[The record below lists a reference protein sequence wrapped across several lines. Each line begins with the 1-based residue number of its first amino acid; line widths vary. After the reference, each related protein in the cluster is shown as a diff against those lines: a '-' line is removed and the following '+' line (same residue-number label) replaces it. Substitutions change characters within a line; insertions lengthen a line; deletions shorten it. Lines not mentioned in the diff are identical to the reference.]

1 MLTFVT
7 NPLTSVN
14 ANFTASTLQQRC
26 TWTFPASVLFPALL
40 NVVPTLQIP
49 TNTLRTPQFNN
60 GRVAS
65 APQVIQQTQEQYS
78 FVWTIPLAFPQLTS
92 ASALLTYDGSSS
104 LNSVLGL
111 SSGTGVQTFPATAV
125 SFGTGVKQFTWT
137 FPSPLKFPVLQN
149 VSAAL
154 TNGSAE
160 VGLNAGTFAGTE
172 IIFNAKQRRFEW
184 RFPRPPVSSNK
195 SKATI
200 VVELTT
206 I

>member
-1 MLTFVT
+1 ME
-7 NPLTSVN
+7 
-14 ANFTASTLQQRC
+14 
-26 TWTFPASVLFPALL
+26 
-40 NVVPTLQIP
+40 
-49 TNTLRTPQFNN
+49 
-60 GRVAS
+60 
-65 APQVIQQTQEQYS
+65 QVY
-78 FVWTIPLAFPQLTS
+78 
-92 ASALLTYDGSSS
+92 
-104 LNSVLGL
+104 N
-111 SSGTGVQTFPATAV
+111 ATAV

-172 IIFNAKQRRFEW
+172 IVFNAKQRRFEW